1 MRKSKKYS
9 TIILLS
15 ILGIGAIASIGA
27 LIGISISDKNSSKI
41 YFANFESYISPE
53 LKQSLISENNV
64 SYKTYGTSEELESR
78 FSENYDIAIPTSY
91 TLVNMIKRNEVKK
104 IDWSK
109 FNITGINNSTDALNL
124 FTDPVKKV
132 LSETYDLNN
141 DGTYDNLLDY
151 GIPYFLQDVVLG
163 FKQNKK
169 TNELFNLKSW
179 SELFNWLEL
188 NQSNVNGEIISVKD
202 ERTLYGISRLRN
214 NKDSVNPE
222 NNVKSIDDFYS
233 DYKYLKKFGNHM
245 IFRTDSG
252 EVLNSIASPNGAKY
266 SILYN
271 GDLVYSMLGGDMY
284 YDNPD
289 NSLNFIRPSNTLIML
304 DMVTINKNT
313 KANQEQIYNILKKV
327 CLNEDDWTLTNF
339 EYVNYTPPLKDI
351 YDKVTDINYELWND
365 QVNANKIVDLLK
377 IDSSSLN
384 ILNLVE
390 KPISDIQKES
400 MQIAFLK
407 ALN

>member
-1 MRKSKKYS
+1 MKKSKKYS
-9 TIILLS
+9 VIILLS

-27 LIGISISDKNSSKI
+27 LIGISIRDKNSSKI

-53 LKQSLISENNV
+53 LKESLISDNNV

-78 FSENYDIAIPTSY
+78 FSDNYDIAIPTSY

-109 FNITGINNSTDALNL
+109 FNIGINNSNEALNL
-124 FTDPVKKV
+124 FIDPVKKI
-132 LSETYDLNN
+132 LSETYDIDN
-141 DGTYDNLLDY
+141 DGKFDNLLDY

-163 FKQNKK
+163 FKENNE
-169 TNELFNLKSW
+169 TNSLSNFKSW
-179 SELFNWLEL
+179 SEIFDWLEL
-188 NQSNVNGEIISVKD
+188 NQTNTKGEIISVKD

-214 NKDSVNPE
+214 NKDNVNPE
-222 NNVKSIDDFYS
+222 SYMKSIDDFYS

-252 EVLNSIASPNGAKY
+252 EVLNSIASPSGAKY

-284 YDNPD
+284 YNNPD
-289 NSLNFIRPSNTLIML
+289 SSLNFTRPTNTLIML
-304 DMVTINKNT
+304 DMITVNNKT
-313 KANQEQIYNILKKV
+313 KADEDQIYNILKKV
-327 CLNEDDWTLTNF
+327 CLSENDWTLTNF
-339 EYVNYTPPLKDI
+339 EYVNYTPTLKNVYNI
-351 YDKVTDINYELWND
+351 VTNPNCELWSD
-365 QVNANKIVDLLK
+365 QVNANKIVNLLK
-377 IDSSSLN
+377 IDSNSQN
-384 ILNLVE
+384 ISNLIE
-390 KPISDIQKES
+390 KPISNIQKEL

-407 ALN
+407 TLN

>member
-53 LKQSLISENNV
+53 LKQSLTSENNV